1 MSKCTIIIPT
11 FNRPRYL
18 KRILSYYDNYARDF
32 NIIVAD
38 SSSNENKMINRKI
51 ISSLSNIDIQY
62 LEKYSGRINLLSK
75 LYSSLS
81 YIKTKYSVFCADDD
95 FITPN
100 GINQSIDFLES
111 NKDFTCAH
119 GYYISFCL
127 EADKKEEQQ
136 FYWKPI
142 YPYNSIICTD
152 AKARL
157 LFLFSSY
164 YQTFYAVHR
173 TDFSKMVFKENC
185 EFADDERFGELL
197 TSMLDLIYGKMKK
210 LDVLYNM
217 REKIID
223 SLGATIRDFKGFMKD
238 GTYEKKYNKFR
249 TCLVKHLI
257 KNFPISIDEAK
268 ELIDDAMS
276 VYLKKHYFYSFGSI
290 LSHKISIF
298 LDNLYLPESVKKSI
312 RILYRRMFA
321 PKYILNNLKE
331 INDFQNKVESPNS
344 KYFNDF
350 EKIRNHVLLYEKKT
364 IIKI

>member
-11 FNRPRYL
+11 FNRSRYL
-18 KRILSYYDNYARDF
+18 KRILSYYDKYGRDF

-38 SSSNENKMINRKI
+38 SSSNENKMINKKI

-62 LEKYSGRINLLSK
+62 LEKYSERINLPSK
-75 LYSSLS
+75 LYNSLS

-142 YPYNSIICTD
+142 YPYNSIIFTD

-173 TDFSKMVFKENC
+173 TDFLKMVFKENY
-185 EFADDERFGELL
+185 EFADDDRFGELL
-197 TSMLDLIYGKMKK
+197 PSMLDLIYGKMKK

-223 SLGATIRDFKGFMKD
+223 SLGATIKNFKDFMKD

-249 TCLVKHLI
+249 RRYVC
-257 KNFPISIDEAK
+257 
-268 ELIDDAMS
+268 
-276 VYLKKHYFYSFGSI
+276 
-290 LSHKISIF
+290 IF
-298 LDNLYLPESVKKSI
+298 
-312 RILYRRMFA
+312 
-321 PKYILNNLKE
+321 
-331 INDFQNKVESPNS
+331 
-344 KYFNDF
+344 
-350 EKIRNHVLLYEKKT
+350 KKT
-364 IIKI
+364 LF